1 MRALQ
6 IPLMLRI
13 FALIY
18 FVIEVVFTSLRLRS
32 LLDINYEFEWF
43 TALGLTI
50 NALGL
55 IAVFA
60 YYLNRSLLRSELW
73 WVVLAAYIG
82 MRVFEL
88 AQNGLVPTSA
98 PLVTILVVSLRYAW
112 LVLPPIAA
120 MWYLAG
126 KSASNENL

>member
-1 MRALQ
+1 
-6 IPLMLRI
+6 MLRK

-18 FVIEVVFTSLRLRS
+18 FVIEIVFTSLRLRS
-32 LLDINYEFEWF
+32 LLGVNYEFEWF
-43 TALGLTI
+43 TVFGLTI
-50 NALGL
+50 NGLGL

-60 YYLNRSLLRSELW
+60 YSINRGLLRSRLW

-88 AQNGLVPTSA
+88 AKNGLVPTSA
-98 PLVTILVVSLRYAW
+98 PLVSILVVSLRYAW

-120 MWYLAG
+120 MWYLTG
-126 KSASNENL
+126 KSATNENL